1 MCRLLSWRTPH
12 PVCPEELLGADRDS
26 LANLSRIHCDG
37 WGIATA
43 EPPDALDIERGPD
56 AAHTD
61 PAFARGMRSRAA
73 QAGMVHL
80 RWATDDLAVNL
91 GNTHPFEAPSSLG
104 PVAFV
109 HNGMLPG
116 SAELLPDID
125 ADLVESF
132 RGDTD
137 SERYFGI
144 FMTELRRENGDIAS
158 AMQRTAKRLSD
169 IAYTSLNAM
178 ILTPHTLAVACLF
191 KPENRPLDEE
201 EDYFDLTWSENQ
213 GTISAWSMGVRP
225 HAEHA
230 QPLPNGTLL
239 VVDIPTG
246 AIDLVSIS

>member
-1 MCRLLSWRTPH
+1 MCRLLSWRSPH
-12 PVCPEELLGADRDS
+12 PVCPEEVLGADQDS
-26 LANLSRIHCDG
+26 LSNLSRVHCDG

-43 EPPDALDIERGPD
+43 EPPDDLYIERGPV

-61 PAFARGMRSRAA
+61 PVFARDMRSRAA
-73 QAGMVHL
+73 RAGMVHL
-80 RWATDDLAVNL
+80 RRATDDLAVHL

-116 SAELLPDID
+116 STELLSDID
-125 ADLVESF
+125 ADLVDSF

-144 FMTELRRENGDIAS
+144 FISELRRENGDIAA
-158 AMQRTAKRLSD
+158 AMQRTAERLSG

-178 ILTPHTLAVACLF
+178 ILTPNTLAVACLF
-191 KPENRPLDEE
+191 KPENRPSDADD
-201 EDYFDLTWSENQ
+201 DYFDLTWSEDR
-213 GTISAWSMGVRP
+213 GTISAWSTGVRP
-225 HAEHA
+225 HADHA

-246 AIDLVSIS
+246 AIDLVLIA